1 MNEDLKNNIFY
12 RPQVEIDRNYQTD
25 GVIEKLTPE
34 QVQEE
39 PQKTSNQLLLEKAEE
54 VTDALIKVR
63 KVLPILPEGLPDILQ
78 DIIDNLI
85 FQTEIE
91 KDKLV
96 EIIDEE
102 NPIETVTPEADTDPI
117 EKPDP
122 IIDKDGFI
130 WDDPEPLDYTITV
143 VKVKVNSQMAL
154 EQYLKD
160 SIYIKE
166 DFIKNLNDVL
176 QDYIYP
182 LISVMDESG
191 VGSIEYLNLSYD
203 GTSVTGYDDN
213 DRHLNDTIVRNQL
226 INEEQIRL
234 FSKTHD
240 ANSTLSILMAFDL
253 AAQQRIRYYEEEYDL
268 GVSNFTEMYRRITLE
283 KAREAYEYRYANSR
297 KNVYKYLNSAVRISE
312 DLLKLA
318 LNEKTAK
325 CYLLT
330 QDINIFA
337 RKEYEA
343 AAYENSTGNNAAE
356 VDSGN
361 KEVNKATDTTQK
373 KTEEKETKSEA
384 NNNTIENFINGI
396 NI

>member
-1 MNEDLKNNIFY
+1 MSEDLKNNIFY
-12 RPQVEIDRNYQTD
+12 RPQIDIDRNYKTD
-25 GVIEKLTPE
+25 GVIDRITPE
-34 QVQEE
+34 ETPEE
-39 PQKTSNQLLLEKAEE
+39 SKPTSNQDLLTKAEE
-54 VTDALIKVR
+54 VTDALIRVR

-96 EIIDEE
+96 EIIDED
-102 NPIETVTPEADTDPI
+102 NPIETTTPEGKSEPI
-117 EKPDP
+117 DKPEP
-122 IIDKDGFI
+122 IIDDDGFI

-143 VKVKVNSQMAL
+143 VKTKVSEQMAL

-182 LISVMDESG
+182 LISMMDESG
-191 VGSIEYLNLSYD
+191 VSSVQYLNLSYD
-203 GTSVTGYDDN
+203 GTSVSGYDNDN
-213 DRHLNDTIVRNQL
+213 QHLNDTIVRNQL

-234 FSKTHD
+234 FNKTHD
-240 ANSTLSILMAFDL
+240 ANTTLSILMAFDL
-253 AAQQRIRYYEEEYDL
+253 AAQQRIRYYSEQYDL
-268 GVSNFTEMYRRITLE
+268 GVSNFTEMYRRMTLE
-283 KAREAYEYRYANSR
+283 KAREAYEYRYANAR
-297 KNVYKYLNSAVRISE
+297 KNVYKYLNSAVRISD

-318 LNEKTAK
+318 LDEKASK

-356 VDSGN
+356 VGPGN
-361 KEVNKATDTTQK
+361 NANKTTDTTQK
-373 KTEEKETKSEA
+373 KTEEKETESES
-384 NNNTIENFINGI
+384 NSNIVENFINGI
-396 NI
+396 KI

>member
-12 RPQVEIDRNYQTD
+12 RPQVEIDRNYKTD
-25 GVIEKLTPE
+25 GVIDKITPE
-34 QVQEE
+34 ESPEE
-39 PQKTSNQLLLEKAEE
+39 SKSTSNQDLLTKAEK
-54 VTDALIKVR
+54 VTDALIRVR
-63 KVLPILPEGLPDILQ
+63 KVLPILPEGLPNILQ

-91 KDKLV
+91 KDKLI

-102 NPIETVTPEADTDPI
+102 NPIETTTPEGESEPI
-117 EKPDP
+117 DKPEP
-122 IIDKDGFI
+122 IIDDDGFI

-143 VKVKVNSQMAL
+143 VKTKLNDQMAL

-182 LISVMDESG
+182 LISMMDESG
-191 VGSIEYLNLSYD
+191 VGSIQYLNLSYD
-203 GTSVTGYDDN
+203 GTSVSGYDDN
-213 DRHLNDTIVRNQL
+213 DQHLNDTIVRNQL

-234 FSKTHD
+234 FNKTHD
-240 ANSTLSILMAFDL
+240 ANTTLSVLMAFDL
-253 AAQQRIRYYEEEYDL
+253 AAQQRIRYYSEQYDL
-268 GVSNFTEMYRRITLE
+268 GVSNFTEMYRRMTLE
-283 KAREAYEYRYANSR
+283 KARKAYEYRYANAR
-297 KNVYKYLNSAVRISE
+297 KNVYKYLNSAVRISD

-318 LNEKTAK
+318 LDEKASK

-343 AAYENSTGNNAAE
+343 VAYENSTGNNAAE
-356 VDSGN
+356 VDPGN
-361 KEVNKATDTTQK
+361 NSNKATDTTKK
-373 KTEEKETKSEA
+373 KTKEKETESES
-384 NNNTIENFINGI
+384 NSNTIENFINGI
-396 NI
+396 KI

>member
-1 MNEDLKNNIFY
+1 MSEDLKNNIFY
-12 RPQVEIDRNYQTD
+12 RPQIDIDRNYKTD
-25 GVIEKLTPE
+25 GVIDRITPE
-34 QVQEE
+34 ESPEE
-39 PQKTSNQLLLEKAEE
+39 SKPTSNQDLLTKAEE
-54 VTDALIKVR
+54 VTDALIRVR

-96 EIIDEE
+96 EIIDED
-102 NPIETVTPEADTDPI
+102 NPIEITTPEGKSEPI
-117 EKPDP
+117 DKPEP
-122 IIDKDGFI
+122 IIDDDGFI
-130 WDDPEPLDYTITV
+130 WDDPEPLDYTITI
-143 VKVKVNSQMAL
+143 VKTKVSEQMAL

-182 LISVMDESG
+182 LISMMDESG
-191 VGSIEYLNLSYD
+191 VGSVQYLNLSYD
-203 GTSVTGYDDN
+203 GTSVSGYDNDN
-213 DRHLNDTIVRNQL
+213 QHLNDTIVRNQL

-234 FSKTHD
+234 FNKTHD
-240 ANSTLSILMAFDL
+240 ANTTLSILMAFDL
-253 AAQQRIRYYEEEYDL
+253 AAQQRVRYYSEQYDL
-268 GVSNFTEMYRRITLE
+268 GVSNFTEMYRRMTLE
-283 KAREAYEYRYANSR
+283 KAREAYEYRYANAR
-297 KNVYKYLNSAVRISE
+297 KNVYKYLNSAVRISD

-318 LNEKTAK
+318 LDEKASK

-356 VDSGN
+356 VDPGN
-361 KEVNKATDTTQK
+361 NANKTTDTTQK
-373 KTEEKETKSEA
+373 KTEEKETGSES
-384 NNNTIENFINGI
+384 NSNVVENFINGI
-396 NI
+396 KI